1 MTAPEQPDRHHL
13 DRRTVTAG
21 TIVAAGALVAAAV
34 PTAIGMVLGGLG
46 AEWIA
51 LWCLGGIMVGTVS
64 TAVAEVVRLAV
75 TTFRLDSHR
84 VERRVRFLASTTTS
98 IATPRVRSVEI
109 SANVVQRRLG
119 IATVKLSSGETDGSR
134 LTLASLDLRA
144 AEDLRRRLL
153 ADRASTDSTEIAHL
167 DPGWVRY
174 TPVSFMTPV
183 FGAIGVGLV
192 FQVASW
198 FNAVPALVR
207 EVWERVDHVPI
218 PLLVVAAALTI
229 VVLGTIATI
238 AVFVESWW
246 AMRLDHHRDGSLE
259 MRRGLLVGR
268 HTTLDGSRI
277 RGVTLHEP
285 PGLRGIG
292 AARLDVVAIGV
303 GLGKDENGQNKP
315 SPALVPASPRGVSV
329 GVAESVLGVELP
341 GSGTLRG
348 HPVAARRRRHLRAAL
363 ATAALTAIA
372 LVPALVWP
380 WLWWVPVTVL
390 VVSGVVSWWIAVDNH
405 RGLGHTVTDT
415 VVALRKGSVLRRTDV
430 LIRDGILGWNI
441 SRTPFQRRAG
451 LVTLVATSAGGGGA
465 FRLPDLGADQASDVW
480 GTAGDVRGSAGNES
494 GSTGDVSGSAGDVW
508 GSADNV
514 WDHLSR
520 GRQA

>member
-13 DRRTVTAG
+13 DRRTITAS

-46 AEWIA
+46 AGWIA
-51 LWCLGGIMVGTVS
+51 LWCLGGIVLGTVS
-64 TAVAEVVRLAV
+64 TAAAEVVRLAV

-153 ADRASTDSTEIAHL
+153 ADRASTDSTEIARL
-167 DPGWVRY
+167 DPGWVRF

-218 PLLVVAAALTI
+218 PLLLVAAALTI

-246 AMRLDHHRDGSLE
+246 AMRLDLHRDASLE
-259 MRRGLLVGR
+259 IRRGLLVGR

-341 GSGTLRG
+341 ASGTLRG

-363 ATAALTAIA
+363 ATVALTAIA
-372 LVPALVWP
+372 LVPALIWP

-390 VVSGVVSWWIAVDNH
+390 VVSGAVSWWIAVDNH
-405 RGLGHTVTDT
+405 RGLGHTVTDH

-430 LIRDGILGWNI
+430 LTRDGILGWNI
-441 SRTPFQRRAG
+441 RRTPFQRRAG
-451 LVTLVATSAGGGGA
+451 LVTLIATSAGGSGA

-480 GTAGDVRGSAGNES
+480 GTAGDVWA
-494 GSTGDVSGSAGDVW
+494 
-508 GSADNV
+508 
-514 WDHLSR
+514 HLSR
-520 GRQA
+520 GRSA